1 MILTRITARPGA
13 PLPSDVYDA
22 HRLVWQLFSDGPDR
36 RRDFLF
42 RVDPDAI
49 TALSERLPVSPGAFR
64 VESHRFDLKVNA
76 GDRYSFRLRVNPTR
90 AIPEHGKRGVRTDAI
105 RDGLRLHRKSN
116 THVPEDQVI
125 HISGAAWLASRR
137 NLLGCEIDTKTLHVS
152 GYRSHHVRPGHG
164 RAPIQFVTID
174 FTGEL
179 TVTDAA
185 RFLETVRAGIGHEK
199 AFGCGLML
207 LGEVEQ

>member
-1 MILTRITARPGA
+1 
-13 PLPSDVYDA
+13 
-22 HRLVWQLFSDGPDR
+22 
-36 RRDFLF
+36 F
-42 RVDPDAI
+42 RADDDAI
-49 TALSERLPVSPGAFR
+49 TVLSERLPVSPGAFR
-64 VESHRFDLKVNA
+64 VESHPFDLKANA

-105 RDGLRLHRKSN
+105 RDGLRLY
-116 THVPEDQVI
+116 HVPEAQVI

-152 GYRSHHVRPGHG
+152 GYRSHHVRPGRG

-174 FTGEL
+174 FAGEL

-185 RFLETVRAGIGHEK
+185 RFLASVRTGIGHGK